1 MAFFEALLNGMV
13 LYGVEA
19 GNAAEM
25 ESRLAAELAVA
36 AAASSDFAC
45 DLQIAGAGAGPQW
58 QAWFVT
64 APSISTGVFKVFPAA
79 ARVAAAVAGNP
90 AEALLRLRQRMS
102 ANSLDVVDKVLIAG
116 AGVGPT
122 YMALAIGQTG
132 I

>member
-1 MAFFEALLNGMV
+1 MALFEALGSGMA
-13 LYGVEA
+13 LWGVEA
-19 GNAAEM
+19 GDAAEM
-25 ESRLAAELAVA
+25 ESRLANKLAEA
-36 AAASSDFAC
+36 AAATEDAAC
-45 DLQIAGAGAGPQW
+45 ELQLAGAGAGPLW

-64 APSISTGVFKVFPAA
+64 APTINVGGQFPPSN

-90 AEALLRLRQRMS
+90 AEALLRLKQRMV
-102 ANSLDVVDKVLIAG
+102 ANSLDVVNKVVLAG